1 MFDFTDRVALVV
13 GASRGIGAATARA
26 FAQAGAAVVLAGR
39 NQAALEDVARQIQ
52 AGGGRA
58 LAVSADVTNPE
69 SMKALVSRTTDTFGR
84 LDAAFNNATDGPRPA
99 PLAEIEAEAFDH
111 GIRSNIHGTFYGMK
125 FQIAAMLESGGGT
138 IVNMASTAG
147 VEGVSGL
154 SAYVAGKA
162 GIIGL
167 SRVAALDYADR
178 NIRVNVVAPGPIL
191 THHLE
196 AAGEDVQRMAAM
208 AVPMGR
214 LGSVADVAS
223 AVLWLSSPSS
233 AFVTG
238 TVLPVDGGQ
247 LAGRVIKSNFRRDA

>member
-1 MFDFTDRVALVV
+1 MFDLTDRVALVV

-39 NQAALEDVARQIQ
+39 NRAAIEDVAKQIQ
-52 AGGGRA
+52 TGGGRA
-58 LAVSADVTNPE
+58 IAVSTDVTNPE
-69 SMKALVSRTTDTFGR
+69 SMKALVSRTIDAFGR
-84 LDAAFNNATDGPRPA
+84 LDSAFNNATDGPRPA

-111 GIRSNIHGTFYGMK
+111 GIRTNIHGTFYGMK

-162 GIIGL
+162 GVIGL
-167 SRVAALDYADR
+167 SSVAALDYADK

-196 AAGEDVQRMAAM
+196 AAGKDVQRMAAM

-214 LGSVADVAS
+214 LGSVDDVAN

>member
-39 NQAALEDVARQIQ
+39 NLAALEDVARQIQ
-52 AGGGRA
+52 AGGARA
-58 LAVSADVTNPE
+58 IAVSVDVTNPE
-69 SMKALVSRTTDTFGR
+69 SVDALVSRTIETFGG
-84 LDAAFNNATDGPRPA
+84 LNAAFNNATDGPRPA

-111 GIRSNIHGTFYGMK
+111 GIRTNIHGTFHGLK
-125 FQIAAMLESGGGT
+125 FQIAAMLEGGGGT

-162 GIIGL
+162 GIVGL
-167 SRVAALDYADR
+167 SRTAALDYADR

-214 LGSVADVAS
+214 LGSVADVAN